1 MYITPTM
8 GESDKSKY
16 SIKAVASDKSK
27 TPLRASMKEG
37 VIPRFPFS
45 MMISGRSGS
54 GKTNVLINMLT
65 NEHLLKNYFHQT
77 VVFSPTAGKYDDS
90 YKALGLPDDSFRN
103 DFTSDDLNSLIE
115 NRKSLIDKKGIEW
128 VTKNSR
134 VLLIMDDVIANRD
147 FLNSPEALKMFA
159 LLRHYQVA
167 IIVLMQSYN
176 KLPRALRI
184 NANATIV
191 FPATQ
196 SEVEVLL
203 DEITPAGLTK
213 KEFAKVIEYCT
224 EGRYDFLYINNHAEP
239 GKRIKKNLTEVVDFK
254 LFKKV

>member
-1 MYITPTM
+1 MTTPAAA
-8 GESDKSKY
+8 DRY
-16 SIKAVASDKSK
+16 AIKAVASDKSK
-27 TPLRASMKEG
+27 TPLRECMKKG
-37 VIPRFPFS
+37 VLPRFPFS

-65 NEHLLKNYFHQT
+65 NEHLLKGYFHYT
-77 VVFSPTAGKYDDS
+77 IVFSPTAGKYDDS
-90 YKALGLPDDSFRN
+90 YKALGLPSESFRT
-103 DFTSDDLNSLIE
+103 DFTPDDLNTIIE
-115 NRKSLIDKKGIEW
+115 NRKTLIDKKGIEW

-134 VLLIMDDVIANRD
+134 VLLIMDDVIASRD

-176 KLPRALRI
+176 KLPRALRV

-213 KEFAKVIEYCT
+213 REFAKVIEHCT
-224 EGRYDFLYINNHAEP
+224 DGRYDFLYINNHADP
-239 GKRIKKNLTEVVDFK
+239 GQRIRKNLTGVIDINNY
-254 LFKKV
+254 KKVG